1 MNNTKFTINVHNNEN
16 ASENAIPSAYNC
28 GRQIKSNNIIYTGSD
43 LTDLR
48 KSTTY
53 RSKEYRLI
61 EKFIKEVKEENYI
74 RDNETL
80 AGCVLVRDN
89 DEIYVS
95 VLISCGYEMRG
106 VMRHVSRHK
115 GNTYLKDGKTVT
127 GTVFSNWVIPVCS
140 DTGLMFP
147 ITFFA
152 SALNNI
158 PTIKEIELPKEEK
171 IVETV
176 SVDSSVNEDLIREIE
191 ELKMK
196 LSLMEEKTQRLENKV
211 EELEEV
217 IREKDM
223 VIETQSVSIT
233 EMSNKEKLELAKS
246 NIEVN
251 SLFDDEEKENAV
263 VSNGIPEEIKDLL
276 IGQPDVNIWNSYVCH
291 KYTLAPITMQDIFSI
306 RSTDMDS
313 RLVLKNVA

>member
-16 ASENAIPSAYNC
+16 TTENAIPSAYNC

-74 RDNETL
+74 RDGETL

-115 GNTYLKDGKTVT
+115 GNAYVKDGKTVT

-140 DTGLMFP
+140 DKGLMFP
-147 ITFFA
+147 ITFFE
-152 SALNNI
+152 SALNNV
-158 PTIKEIELPKEEK
+158 PSTKTIETPNAEEK
-171 IVETV
+171 TVETV
-176 SVDSSVNEDLIREIE
+176 SVNDDLLREIE

-217 IREKDM
+217 IRQKDM
-223 VIETQSVSIT
+223 VIETQSISVT
-233 EMSNKEKLELAKS
+233 EMSDEEKLELAKS
-246 NIEVN
+246 NITV
-251 SLFDDEEKENAV
+251 SSFDEFEEKEDAVV
-263 VSNGIPEEIKDLL
+263 VSNGIPEEIKEIL

-291 KYTLAPITMQDIFSI
+291 KFTLAPITMQDIFNI
-306 RSTDMDS
+306 RSTDMDA